1 MFFHSHDIIVLN
13 PQRETPSAERLVSRV
28 HSVGPSGAAIEGWRW
43 QFCNYRQRWMVLEL
57 GRAGGDD
64 YWLSRLAVVERR
76 FPEFRYITRVMII
89 YRSEADNNV
98 GCRMAAK
105 FRFFG
110 VVLWGL
116 AKFWESFGKVGRLGI
131 HL

>member
-1 MFFHSHDIIVLN
+1 MVMTSLSSILN
-13 PQRETPSAERLVSRV
+13 EILQVPNAWLAG
-28 HSVGPSGAAIEGWRW
+28 SVVSGAAIEGWRW
-43 QFCNYRQRWMVLEL
+43 QFCNYRQRWMVLEP

-89 YRSEADNNV
+89 YRPEADNHV
-98 GCRMAAK
+98 GCRVATK
-105 FRFFG
+105 FPFFG

-116 AKFWESFGKVGRLGI
+116 AKFWESFGKVGGLGI